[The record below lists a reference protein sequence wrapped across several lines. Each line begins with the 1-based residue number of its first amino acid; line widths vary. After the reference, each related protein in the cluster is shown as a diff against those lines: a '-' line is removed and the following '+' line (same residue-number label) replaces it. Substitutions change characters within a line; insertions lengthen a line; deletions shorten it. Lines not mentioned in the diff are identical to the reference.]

1 MKSKVCYVLLLVW
14 LAFEFA
20 GARVYAA
27 SAGLAIAKK
36 QSEAKGFI
44 FEENRADIIAKAKQ
58 QGGKIRVLSS
68 LDPELFPHMT
78 GSFKKKYPF
87 LDVTMVGDHRSGC
100 Q

>member
-36 QSEAKGFI
+36 QSEAKGFT
-44 FEENRADIIAKAKQ
+44 FEANHADIVAKAKQ
-58 QGGKIRVLSS
+58 QGGKNPR
-68 LDPELFPHMT
+68 PKFP
-78 GSFKKKYPF
+78 
-87 LDVTMVGDHRSGC
+87 
-100 Q
+100 

>member
-1 MKSKVCYVLLLVW
+1 VYEEVARKNIGGAQILITQEGSMTRKACCALVLLLVS

-44 FEENRADIIAKAKQ
+44 FEENRADIIAQA
-58 QGGKIRVLSS
+58 
-68 LDPELFPHMT
+68 
-78 GSFKKKYPF
+78 
-87 LDVTMVGDHRSGC
+87 
-100 Q
+100 